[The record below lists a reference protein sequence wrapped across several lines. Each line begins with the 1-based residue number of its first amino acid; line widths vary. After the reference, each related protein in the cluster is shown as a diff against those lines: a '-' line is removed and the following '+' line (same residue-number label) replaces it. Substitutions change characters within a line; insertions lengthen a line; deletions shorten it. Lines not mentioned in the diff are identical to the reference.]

1 MPWATWRHPYI
12 RGPFKVLPS
21 TSLEGLKFIPC
32 VNFSNTHRQYFL
44 SLFHITRQI
53 IYFPNKIFNL
63 LLLLSYFLLSVKIIQ
78 HRRIILRN
86 ACLLLLTGLTS
97 SLLGLLLG
105 CRSRVIRV
113 GTTILI
119 LAFVVSNSAS
129 CITVIIH
136 SFQYR
141 PDHL

>member
-1 MPWATWRHPYI
+1 M
-12 RGPFKVLPS
+12 
-21 TSLEGLKFIPC
+21 
-32 VNFSNTHRQYFL
+32 NFSNTHRQYFP

-53 IYFPNKIFNL
+53 IYFPIKIFNL
-63 LLLLSYFLLSVKIIQ
+63 LLLLSYLLLSVKIIQ
-78 HRRIILRN
+78 HRRIVLRN

-105 CRSRVIRV
+105 YRSRVIRI

-136 SFQYR
+136 NSLQAP